1 MDRARQAS
9 GLSREA
15 CGGWTQ
21 MRLDPRVK
29 QEPGLETLVPGR
41 ATEAELVSQF
51 LKVWFWVA

>member
-1 MDRARQAS
+1 
-9 GLSREA
+9 
-15 CGGWTQ
+15 

-41 ATEAELVSQF
+41 VTETELVSQF